1 MLIKFMF
8 LCLGWHR
15 KILDVVRLAVQAA
28 TDNLAKEKKAKL
40 KELVPANQE
49 IKIQVDPQ

>member
-1 MLIKFMF
+1 MF

-28 TDNLAKEKKAKL
+28 TDNLVKEKKAKL
-40 KELVPANQE
+40 KELVSAN
-49 IKIQVDPQ
+49 QVDPQ